1 MKSIMIC
8 ILLLSAGKGCE
19 QDHQLPLS
27 GATSQAWSGGAA
39 GSGRGIN
46 YIIYLNMK
54 NTSDYTFD
62 SLWVQEKRLPVA
74 IDERRSAGDTLVLTV
89 TDMTQNIRNID
100 DMNNASKEVL
110 PVPFPVKADVAGI
123 LGYHYKGKQKYLL
136 IGSWTKLKPLYYP

>member
-136 IGSWTKLKPLYYP
+136 IGSWTKLKSLYYP

>member
-8 ILLLSAGKGCE
+8 ILLLSTGKGCE
-19 QDHQLPLS
+19 QDQQLPLS

-89 TDMTQNIRNID
+89 TDMTQSIRNID